1 MDNFGGTDVNHAD
14 HVVLGVPMV
23 ADRGREGQQGAERGE
38 WRETERERRRWRD
51 RERQKQKQTSSKDKE
66 RVKRGIGC

>member
-23 ADRGREGQQGAERGE
+23 ADRGREGQQGAERGSG
-38 WRETERERRRWRD
+38 ERRREREGDGEIERD
-51 RERQKQKQTSSKDKE
+51 RSRSR
-66 RVKRGIGC
+66 RVARIKRG